1 VGIGPAL
8 SGLQIAIQRTVR
20 PADIGATM
28 GTLLL
33 LRQVGGAIALA
44 AAETIYTSGLH
55 GAGAGA
61 ADGSAAT
68 ATGHAVLVVV
78 LTGAALAAA
87 ALLWLP
93 RGAGRLPAPGAA
105 PASAPVP

>member
-1 VGIGPAL
+1 MGLIGVGIGPAL

-20 PADIGATM
+20 PADIGGAM

-33 LRQVGGAIALA
+33 LRQVGGSIALA
-44 AAETIYTSGLH
+44 AAETVYASGLH
-55 GAGAGA
+55 GTG

-68 ATGHAVLVVV
+68 ATGHAVLAVA
-78 LTGAALAAA
+78 LAGAAIAAG

-93 RGAGRLPAPGAA
+93 RGAGRLPVPAP
-105 PASAPVP
+105 